1 MTSRAYAELLAHARF
16 PRDART
22 LAFAGVIAKGLASG
36 EYPLIRGMSDESFQ
50 GLMSAYFP
58 QMFLEN
64 GVRSTPR
71 AAELDEY
78 QDLLALLLD
87 YRAEPSVANTW
98 LCHAIASA
106 AMRDEHL
113 WQDMGLPNRKVLSQ
127 VLEEN
132 FPMLATMNIGDM
144 KWKKFFYR
152 QLCQR
157 AEVPI
162 CKSPNCA
169 DCSDY
174 GLCFGQEEAVGSVAD
189 GPAAATFGG
198 PRP

>member
-1 MTSRAYAELLAHARF
+1 MTSPGYDELLAHARF

-22 LAFAGVIAKGLASG
+22 LAFAGVIGKGLAIG
-36 EYPLIRGMSDESFQ
+36 EYPLIRGMSDDSFQ
-50 GLMSAYFP
+50 RLMSAYFP
-58 QMFLEN
+58 QIALEN
-64 GVRSTPR
+64 GAISTQQM
-71 AAELDEY
+71 ANLDEY

-87 YRAEPSVANTW
+87 YRADPSEVNTW

-127 VLEEN
+127 LLEEN
-132 FPMLATMNIGDM
+132 FPKLAAMNAGDM

-174 GLCFGQEEAVGSVAD
+174 GICFGQEEADSPTAV
-189 GPAAATFGG
+189 TFRGAS
-198 PRP
+198 P